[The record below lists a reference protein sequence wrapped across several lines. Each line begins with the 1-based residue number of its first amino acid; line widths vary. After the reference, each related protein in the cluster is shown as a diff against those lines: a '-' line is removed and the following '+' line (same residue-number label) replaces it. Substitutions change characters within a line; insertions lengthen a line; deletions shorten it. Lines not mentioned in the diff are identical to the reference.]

1 MSTANFLW
9 NSAIFLTEGVA
20 RLAIREPACYHRCR
34 FGQAMHPLHI
44 APGLPDDS
52 EWCAR
57 LMASN
62 EPWITLKRN
71 LHGCRATLART
82 GTELFVARE
91 SHESNALG
99 FILLAPYGFAGSPYV
114 AAIAVANDGR
124 SCGVGARLLVFAEK
138 RYSDRGHLFLL
149 VSSFN
154 HRAQQFYR
162 RHAFECVGELKDY
175 LVSGHSELIFH
186 KRLS

>member
-1 MSTANFLW
+1 MA
-9 NSAIFLTEGVA
+9 
-20 RLAIREPACYHRCR
+20 
-34 FGQAMHPLHI
+34 PLHI
-44 APGLPDDS
+44 APGLRDDP

-71 LHGCRATLART
+71 LEGCRATLSRA
-82 GTELFVARE
+82 GTELFVARD
-91 SHESNALG
+91 SGASDPVG

-114 AAIAVANDGR
+114 ASIAVAPDGR
-124 SCGVGARLLVFAEK
+124 SHGVGARLLTFAEQ
-138 RYSDRGHLFLL
+138 RYRDRGHLFLL

-154 HRAQQFYR
+154 QRAQQFYR
-162 RHAFECVGELKDY
+162 CLGFEFIGELKDY

-186 KRLS
+186 KRLA